1 MLFVFN
7 PGHYSDSLQIVLLLY
22 AHYSDSLKIILEPSA
37 LQFDSNVNSLCDSE
51 CVDLERREKER
62 IHFDLDKAEKLK
74 SQLASEVDDHHA
86 AIERNNELNLR

>member
-1 MLFVFN
+1 MPSCYSSLIQVIIQTHSRLF
-7 PGHYSDSLQIVLLLY
+7 YT
-22 AHYSDSLKIILEPSA
+22 LKIILEPSE
-37 LQFDSNVNSLCDSE
+37 LQFDSNVNSLCESE

>member
-1 MLFVFN
+1 MFL
-7 PGHYSDSLQIVLLLY
+7 HTS
-22 AHYSDSLKIILEPSA
+22 AHYSDLFKIILQPSG
-37 LQFDSNVNSLCDSE
+37 LQFASNFIILWDSE

-62 IHFDLDKAEKLK
+62 IRFDLDKAEKLK